1 MTAGYPLQLVAVDIV
16 GPLTPS
22 KSENTYI
29 LVASDYFTRWVEAY
43 AIPNQEAVTV
53 ANKLVDEFFCRFSVP
68 EQLHSDQGRQF
79 EANVMQEVCRLLQI
93 DKTRTTPYHPQSDG
107 LVERFNR
114 TMLAMLASTVE
125 EDPSNWE
132 QHLRKVCMAYN
143 TSVHPSTGY
152 APFYLM
158 FGRLARLPVDIMY
171 GSCPTEPVSPHP
183 CSGGYRFW
191 GGARMVGVAGG
202 GVGFWPDTK
211 SGGGGGGGGAVGLWP
226 DTRSGGGGGGG
237 VLSDSGP
244 KRRAGGGGG
253 GGGAVGFWPDTKG
266 GGGEY
271 DRVSGG
277 PGYSTVVE
285 FMRADIN
292 RQRNRAAIL

>member
-1 MTAGYPLQLVAVDIV
+1 
-16 GPLTPS
+16 
-22 KSENTYI
+22 
-29 LVASDYFTRWVEAY
+29 
-43 AIPNQEAVTV
+43 
-53 ANKLVDEFFCRFSVP
+53 
-68 EQLHSDQGRQF
+68 
-79 EANVMQEVCRLLQI
+79 
-93 DKTRTTPYHPQSDG
+93 
-107 LVERFNR
+107 
-114 TMLAMLASTVE
+114 
-125 EDPSNWE
+125 
-132 QHLRKVCMAYN
+132 
-143 TSVHPSTGY
+143 
-152 APFYLM
+152 
-158 FGRLARLPVDIMY
+158 
-171 GSCPTEPVSPHP
+171 
-183 CSGGYRFW
+183 
-191 GGARMVGVAGG
+191 MVGVAGG

-211 SGGGGGGGGAVGLWP
+211 SGGGGGGGAVGLWP

-266 GGGEY
+266 GGGGKY